1 MEVDRSEMS
10 DNENKLGGGFSQKM
24 KFISFYRTSFEQ

>member
-10 DNENKLGGGFSQKM
+10 DNENKLGGFSQKM
-24 KFISFYRTSFEQ
+24 KFISFYRTGFEQ